1 VDAGYASGS
10 LAQGNSGLSGVL
22 TTLIAYQILML
33 GIGAWASRRNT
44 DSEDY
49 YLGGRKLGAAV
60 AALSASASSSS
71 AWSLLGVSGAAFSWG
86 LPAIWL
92 IPATLGGFLINW
104 FFIAPKLSRQ
114 SRRQGALTLTEFIA
128 GPPGDPARNTVLRLG
143 AGVILFS
150 FTFYIAAQFQAAG
163 ATFSSVLGIDQNTA
177 IVIGAAVVLAY
188 VWLGGFWAA
197 SVTDSVQGLL
207 MALSALVLPL
217 LALHA
222 VGGPSVLYASLAKPE
237 VGILPMWTSQSTI
250 PAALGFV
257 LGLFGIGLGYPGQ
270 PHVVNR
276 FMAIESAEA
285 IVRGRRIAIGWAVI
299 IYTGMVLLGWCG
311 RILADSLVDGEQLL
325 FAMATL
331 LLPTLLAGV
340 MVSAILSA
348 IMSTADSQLL
358 VAASSVSHDL
368 RGGATGS
375 PGGLARARWVLL
387 GIGLMAILL
396 AIAFPDRIFTRVL
409 FAWQALAAAFGPL
422 LVITL
427 WRGPV
432 RPAWRV
438 AALLCGFGLTVL
450 LSWTVESPGDW
461 VERLLPLAFALCL
474 AWLGARKNGPGPAV

>member
-1 VDAGYASGS
+1 MTGII
-10 LAQGNSGLSGVL
+10 L
-22 TTLIAYQILML
+22 TLIAYQALML
-33 GIGAWASRRNT
+33 GIGWWASKRNR
-44 DSEDY
+44 DSEDFD
-49 YLGGRKLGAAV
+49 LGGRRMGGLV

-71 AWSLLGVSGAAFSWG
+71 AWSLLGVSGAAFAWG

-104 FFIAPKLSRQ
+104 YLVAPRLAQQ
-114 SRRQGALTLTEFIA
+114 SRANGALTLTEFIA
-128 GPPGDPARNTVLRLG
+128 GPRGDPARLTMLRLG

-163 ATFSSVLGIDQNTA
+163 TTFASVLQVQQGTA

-207 MALSALVLPL
+207 MAFSALLLPL
-217 LALHA
+217 LALVS
-222 VGGPSVLYASLAKPE
+222 VGGPLQLADSLLADG
-237 VGILPMWTSQSTI
+237 VTQAAGGLWTGQATL
-250 PAALGFV
+250 PAAFGFV

-276 FMAIESAEA
+276 FMAIRDAAA
-285 IVRGRRIAIGWAVI
+285 IVQGRRIAVAWAAV

-311 RILADSLVDGEQLL
+311 RLLAGDLGDGEQVL
-325 FAMATL
+325 FHMATL
-331 LLPTLLAGV
+331 LLPTVLAGV

-368 RGGATGS
+368 RDGRDAGAK
-375 PGGLARARWVLL
+375 GLSQARWVVLAV
-387 GIGLMAILL
+387 GAVAVLL
-396 AIAFPDRIFTRVL
+396 AIVFPESIFNRVL

-422 LVITL
+422 LLVTL

-432 RPAWRV
+432 APAWRI
-438 AALLCGFGLTVL
+438 AALCSGFLLTVA
-450 LSWTVESPGDW
+450 LSWTIDSPGDW
-461 VERLLPLAFALCL
+461 VERLLPLALALVL
-474 AWLGARKNGPGPAV
+474 ALAGSRQS